1 MDVSQIGIVL
11 QEAVSV
17 ILKLSMP
24 MLLLSM
30 AVGVVIAIVQAVTQ
44 IHEQSIGFVFKLI
57 IVVLI
62 LVMGGEWMLRSLQE
76 YALELFALM

>member
-30 AVGVVIAIVQAVTQ
+30 AVGVVIAIIQAVTQ

-57 IVVLI
+57 VVVLI
-62 LVMGGEWMLRSLQE
+62 LVVGGEWMLRSLQE